1 MHYNKLLIILLLTST
16 VFGVSGQAS
25 KESWID
31 SKMAKMTLD
40 EKIGQLFGIR
50 AHSDLGRD
58 HINSVKAQIKKY
70 HVGGLCF
77 FQGSP
82 EKQAELTNEYQRLSN
97 VPLMI
102 SIDGEWG
109 LGMRFPKNTISY
121 PRQLMLGAIQDNN
134 LIYEMGVEVA
144 AEMKRVGIHMNF
156 APVVD
161 VNNNPDN
168 PVINN
173 RSFGENPL
181 KVSAKSYAYMKG
193 MQDGGILTCAK
204 HFPGHGDTSV
214 DSHYDLPVIAHDR
227 ARLDSVELMPFQQL
241 INQGVD
247 GIMVA
252 HLSVPALDDAV
263 NRPTT
268 LSKKVVT
275 DLMKEEMGFDG
286 LVFTDAME
294 MKGLTKFFKNGRAEV
309 EAIKAGNDV
318 ILLPAS
324 MDQAFT
330 EVRKAVDSGEISIS
344 RIEESCRKIL
354 ASKFDLGLLYTPIVA
369 DVKQIISDIN
379 SPQAISLRSKLVQK
393 SMTIVKNEQ
402 SVFPMKNA
410 KDKKALTVSIGTT
423 SKSAFQTR
431 VGSFV
436 TADHVYMSHDKV
448 PSQQASIITKSAS
461 YDYVFIS
468 IENMSK
474 YSSKNFGLN
483 EATIQ
488 LINTLAALDTKVV
501 LTVFGSPYS
510 LKYFGNVPNV
520 LMAYEDDDQ
529 TQNIAAH
536 AIFGV
541 FEVNGV
547 LPVSVNSVLPE
558 GHGIY
563 SPPLSILGYA
573 TPEEVGMSSDSLLAI
588 DSIVDELLR
597 RRAAPGCEIL
607 VAKDG
612 KIVLQKAYGYHTY
625 NRKIKVKTNDI
636 YDLASVTKIMA
647 STISLMRLADQDKFN
662 IYKPLKEYI
671 PEADTSNKADIIIED
686 ILAHHAGLAGWVPF
700 YKNTLDPNKKKATI
714 DKKYYSKTL
723 RDSFTIQV
731 TDNLYLRSDYR
742 DSIWSRILGTQL
754 REKRNYRYSDL
765 GFYMMHEIIKNIS
778 GKPLNQYAQD
788 NFYGPLQ
795 LLDTGFNP
803 LRKHNNNRIPP
814 TEKDTYFRGEVVDG
828 YVHDMGAAMLGGVS
842 GHAGLFSDTG
852 DLAVLAQMLLNG
864 GSYGG
869 KQYITPKTVAKFT
882 ARYYRSTRRA
892 IGFDMK
898 ELDENRKLNMSE
910 KASDSTFG
918 HLGFTGTCIWM
929 DPENDLIYIFL
940 SNRTYPSMNNNTF
953 GKYEFRPRIQTVV
966 YNSII
971 KNKESSPVN
980 P

>member
-1 MHYNKLLIILLLTST
+1 MLT
-16 VFGVSGQAS
+16 VIAFGNVYGQVS
-25 KESWID
+25 KESWVD
-31 SKMAKMTLD
+31 SKMAKMTLE
-40 EKIGQLFGIR
+40 EKIGQLFSIR

-58 HINSVKAQIKKY
+58 HINSVKEQIKKY

-82 EKQAELTNEYQRLSN
+82 DKQAELTNEYQRLSN
-97 VPLMI
+97 LPLMI

-109 LGMRFPKNTISY
+109 LGMRFPKNTVSF
-121 PRQLMLGAIQDNN
+121 PRQLMLGAIRDDN
-134 LIYEMGVEVA
+134 LIYEMGKEVA
-144 AEMKRVGIHMNF
+144 AQMKRVGIHMNF

-173 RSFGENPL
+173 RSFGENRL

-193 MQDGGILTCAK
+193 MQDGGLLTCAK

-214 DSHYDLPVIAHDR
+214 DSHYDLPVIPHPR
-227 ARLDSVELMPFQQL
+227 SRLDSIELMPFQQL

-252 HLSVPALDDAV
+252 HLSIPALDDAA

-268 LSKKVVT
+268 LSKKVIT
-275 DLMKEEMGFDG
+275 NLLQKEMGFDG

-294 MKGLTKFFKNGRAEV
+294 MKALTKFYKNGRAEV

-318 ILLPAS
+318 ILLPAN
-324 MDQAFT
+324 MDLAFS
-330 EVRKAVDSGEISIS
+330 EVKKAVDSGEISIS
-344 RIEESCRKIL
+344 RIEESCRKVL
-354 ASKFDLGLLYTPIVA
+354 SSKFDLGLLYTPIVA
-369 DVKQIISDIN
+369 DVQQVMEDIN
-379 SPQAISLRSKLVQK
+379 SSEAVALRSNLVQK
-393 SMTIVKNEQ
+393 AMTIVKNDQ
-402 SVFPMKNA
+402 TLFPITEVN
-410 KDKKALTVSIGTT
+410 DKKALTVSIGTR
-423 SKSAFQTR
+423 SRSAFQTR

-436 TADHVYMSHDKV
+436 KSDHLSLSHDQV
-448 PSQQASIITKSAS
+448 SSQQASVISRSAS
-461 YDYVFIS
+461 YDYVFVS
-468 IENMSK
+468 LEDMSK

-488 LINTLAALDTKVV
+488 LINTLASSKTKVI
-501 LTVFGSPYS
+501 LTVFGSPYA

-520 LMAYEDDDQ
+520 LLAYEDDDQ
-529 TQNIAAH
+529 AQDIAAQ
-536 AIFGV
+536 ALFGV

-547 LPVSVNSVLPE
+547 LPVTVSPVLQE

-573 TPEEVGMSSDSLLAI
+573 TPEEVGMSSDSLMAI
-588 DSIVDELLR
+588 DTIVDEMLR
-597 RRAAPGCEIL
+597 RRAAPGCQVL

-612 KIVLQKAYGYHTY
+612 KIVLQKAYGHHTY
-625 NRKIKVKTNDI
+625 DRKIKVKTDDI

-647 STISLMRLADQDKFN
+647 STISLMRLAGQDKFN
-662 IYKPLKEYI
+662 IYKPLKQYI
-671 PEADTSNKADIIIED
+671 AEADTSNKSDIIIED

-700 YKNTLDPNKKKATI
+700 YKNTLDPKKKKATV

-723 RDSFTIQV
+723 NDSFGIEV
-731 TDNLYLRSDYR
+731 TDDLYLRSDYR

-765 GFYMMHEIIKNIS
+765 GFYMMHETINNIT
-778 GKPLNQYAQD
+778 GKPIDQYTQEE
-788 NFYGPLQ
+788 FYGPLG
-795 LLDTGFNP
+795 LTDTGYNP
-803 LRKHNNNRIPP
+803 LLRHDNKRIPP
-814 TEKDTYFRGEVVDG
+814 TEKDNYFRGQVVDG

-842 GHAGLFSDTG
+842 GHAGLFSNTG

-869 KQYITPKTVAKFT
+869 KQFIEPKTIKKFT
-882 ARYYRSTRRA
+882 ERYYRSTRRG

-910 KASDSTFG
+910 KATESTFG
-918 HLGFTGTCIWM
+918 HLGFTGTCMWM
-929 DPENDLIYIFL
+929 DPENDLIFIFL
-940 SNRTYPSMNNNTF
+940 SNRTFPSMNNNTF

-971 KNKESSPVN
+971 ADKESSSVN